1 MTTRRTSTAKATK
14 VSQTKRR
21 AALVEA
27 AEKEK
32 QRLHTRLAVNLLI
45 DYQVLDQFLYD
56 YATNISL
63 GGVFIRS
70 QNPLPVGTK
79 LRVQFSLPGLEET
92 VVTWGEV
99 AHVIEER
106 AKEGFRG
113 MGIRFDDLDP
123 KSKKVI
129 DQLVAH
135 GAHTLLNGK
144 AKAANSNGKSN

>member
-1 MTTRRTSTAKATK
+1 MSTRRTSTAKATK
-14 VSQTKRR
+14 AKTDRK
-21 AALVEA
+21 AALVQA

-32 QRLHTRLAVNLLI
+32 QRTHARLAVNLLI
-45 DYQVLDQFLYD
+45 DYQALDQFLYD

-70 QNPLPVGTK
+70 ANPLPVGTK
-79 LRVQFSLPGLEET
+79 LRVQFSLPGLDET

-113 MGIRFDDLDP
+113 MGIRFNDLDP
-123 KSKKVI
+123 RSKRVI
-129 DQLVAH
+129 DQLVAT
-135 GAHTLLNGK
+135 GAQTLLGG
-144 AKAANSNGKSN
+144 KAANSNGKTN

>member
-14 VSQTKRR
+14 ATSQSKRR

-27 AEKEK
+27 AAKEK
-32 QRLHTRLAVNLLI
+32 QRAHTRLAVNLLI

-106 AKEGFRG
+106 AKEGFPG

-123 KSKKVI
+123 KSKRVI
-129 DQLVAH
+129 DQLVAT
-135 GAHTLLNGK
+135 GAKALLSS
-144 AKAANSNGKSN
+144 KAANTNGKNN

>member
-1 MTTRRTSTAKATK
+1 MTTRTAKKSPQKRKAAAV
-14 VSQTKRR
+14 VSAAAKEANR
-21 AALVEA
+21 A
-27 AEKEK
+27 
-32 QRLHTRLAVNLLI
+32 HTRLPVNLLI

-113 MGIRFDDLDP
+113 MGIRFDDLDS
-123 KSKKVI
+123 KSKRVI
-129 DQLVAH
+129 DQLVTT
-135 GAHTLLNGK
+135 GAHTILSAG
-144 AKAANSNGKSN
+144 KAANSNGKVN

>member
-1 MTTRRTSTAKATK
+1 MTTRRSSTANATK
-14 VSQTKRR
+14 THQTKRK
-21 AALVEA
+21 AAVIA
-27 AEKEK
+27 SAEKER
-32 QRLHTRLAVNLLI
+32 QRTHTRLAVNLLI

-70 QNPLPVGTK
+70 TNPLPVGPK

-106 AKEGFRG
+106 AKEGFHG

-123 KSKKVI
+123 KSKRVI
-129 DQLVAH
+129 DQLVNT
-135 GAHTLLNGK
+135 GANTLL
-144 AKAANSNGKSN
+144 ARKAANSNGKTN

>member
-1 MTTRRTSTAKATK
+1 MTTRRTSTAKAAK
-14 VSQTKRR
+14 VSSQSKRR

-27 AEKEK
+27 AAKEK
-32 QRLHTRLAVNLLI
+32 QRAHARLAVNLLI

-79 LRVQFSLPGLEET
+79 LRVQFSLPGLDET

-106 AKEGFRG
+106 SKEGF
-113 MGIRFDDLDP
+113 
-123 KSKKVI
+123 
-129 DQLVAH
+129 
-135 GAHTLLNGK
+135 
-144 AKAANSNGKSN
+144 

>member
-1 MTTRRTSTAKATK
+1 MTTRRTTAAKTTK
-14 VSQTKRR
+14 TSSTKRR

-27 AEKEK
+27 AAKEAK
-32 QRLHTRLAVNLLI
+32 RVHERLAVNLLI

-79 LRVQFSLPGLEET
+79 LRVQFSLPGLDET

-123 KSKKVI
+123 KSKRVI
-129 DQLVAH
+129 DQLVAT
-135 GAHTLLNGK
+135 GAQALLSNQAANTNGK
-144 AKAANSNGKSN
+144 TN

>member
-1 MTTRRTSTAKATK
+1 MSTRRTSTAKATK
-14 VSQTKRR
+14 AKTDRK
-21 AALVEA
+21 AALVQA

-32 QRLHTRLAVNLLI
+32 QRTHARLAVNLLI
-45 DYQVLDQFLYD
+45 DYQALDQFLYD

-70 QNPLPVGTK
+70 ANPLPVGTK
-79 LRVQFSLPGLEET
+79 LRVQFSLPGLDET

-113 MGIRFDDLDP
+113 MGIRFNDLDP
-123 KSKKVI
+123 RSKRVI
-129 DQLVAH
+129 DQLVAT
-135 GAHTLLNGK
+135 GAQTLPGRQ
-144 AKAANSNGKSN
+144 AANSNCKTN

>member
-1 MTTRRTSTAKATK
+1 MTTRRSAAKATK
-14 VSQTKRR
+14 TSQTKRK
-21 AALVEA
+21 AGVVAEA
-27 AEKEK
+27 AKEA
-32 QRLHTRLAVNLLI
+32 QRAHTRLAVNLLI

-123 KSKKVI
+123 KSKRVI
-129 DQLVAH
+129 DQLVST
-135 GAHTLLNGK
+135 GANTILAPG
-144 AKAANSNGKSN
+144 KAANSNGKTN